1 MLLLLFLLNNLN
13 LKRVLFGLIIC
24 LSIIASLLTFKMVH
38 VVPATATTQEFSAE
52 RAFNHVEAICQ
63 DPHPMGSDEIQQVRT
78 YIVDEITSMGI
89 TAIIQETT
97 VPDYYSTI
105 YNAEPV
111 SIYNVFAVL
120 QGTNSTG
127 SIVLVGH
134 YDTVPVSPGANDN
147 GSAVATL
154 LETTRSL
161 IAGPPL
167 KNDVILLFTDAEE
180 PGQYRYGARFF
191 AENYELINDI
201 RLVLNFEAVGRT
213 GPSIMF
219 ETGPNNES
227 LIQALY
233 QNAANPVAF
242 SFISDFYRFVAKG
255 STDFVAFE
263 EVGING
269 LNFAYSFE
277 RTIYH
282 TALDNVDSVDK
293 RSLQHHGD
301 YALNLA
307 RYFGDLNFDE
317 ANSRVERDVVYHSLL
332 YGTSIRYPASWVIP
346 IVILTGI
353 LLFLCIYIGLRRRMI
368 TKLGV
373 SLSILAFLIEI
384 FVLTLVLTLVW
395 WGMEELHY
403 SLGTVAEP
411 ALESPLFLLVFL
423 FFSMTIMIANRIW
436 FAERTNSLSIH
447 VGEMISWWLLAML
460 AGFYLP
466 GLNIILLWPVF
477 FRLLPLSWIMLR
489 KMENNNSWGY
499 FILISVSSAVSIVL
513 LTVPIYLFFQALG
526 ISSPGFS
533 GSPTF
538 PFIGLSIFFWMML
551 ISLLLPNLEFFGNL
565 KRRGVL
571 YGLLAITIACLIAA
585 IVVPGIPVDSFGL

>member
-1 MLLLLFLLNNLN
+1 LLLLLLLLNNLN
-13 LKRVLFGLIIC
+13 IKRVLFGFIIC
-24 LSIIASLLTFKMVH
+24 LSVITGLLTFKMVD
-38 VVPATATTQEFSAE
+38 VVPATEATQEFSAE
-52 RAFNHVEAICQ
+52 RAFGHVEAICQ
-63 DPHPMGSDEIQQVRT
+63 NPHPIGSNEIRQVRN
-78 YIVDEITSMGI
+78 YIVDEISSMGI

-97 VPDYYSTI
+97 IPDYYSTM

-111 SIYNVFAVL
+111 SIYNIFAVL
-120 QGTNSTG
+120 QGIDSTG

-180 PGQYRYGARFF
+180 PGRYRYGARFF
-191 AENYELINDI
+191 VENYELINDI
-201 RLVLNFEAVGRT
+201 RLVLNFEAIGRT

-233 QNAANPVAF
+233 QNAANPLAF
-242 SFISDFYRFVAKG
+242 SFIGDFYRLIAKG
-255 STDFVAFE
+255 STDFIAFE

-269 LNFAYSFE
+269 FNFAYFFE

-282 TALDNVDSVDK
+282 TSLDKIESVDK

-301 YALNLA
+301 YALNLS
-307 RYFGDLNFDE
+307 RYYGNHDFNE
-317 ANSRVERDVVYHSLL
+317 AGIMVEKGVVFHSLFC
-332 YGTSIRYPASWVIP
+332 GMFIMYPAFWVIP
-346 IVILTGI
+346 LVMLTGI
-353 LLFLCIYIGLRRRMI
+353 LLFGCIVGGLKRGMI

-373 SLSILAFLIEI
+373 SLSISVFLIEI
-384 FVLTLVLTLVW
+384 LILTLVLTLVW
-395 WGMEELHY
+395 WGMEGLHY

-411 ALESPLFLLVFL
+411 ALKSPLFLLVFL

-436 FAERTNSLSIH
+436 FAERINPLSIH
-447 VGEMISWWLLAML
+447 VGEILFWWLLAMF

-466 GLNIILLWPVF
+466 GLNIILLWPVLF
-477 FRLLPLSWIMLR
+477 KLLPLSWIILR
-489 KMENNNSWGY
+489 KRENNNSWGY
-499 FILISVSSAVSIVL
+499 FTLISVSSAVSIVL
-513 LTVPIYLFFQALG
+513 LIVPLYLSFQALG
-526 ISSPGFS
+526 VSSPGLS
-533 GSPTF
+533 GSPSF

-565 KRRGVL
+565 KRRRVL
-571 YGLLAITIACLIAA
+571 YGLLAITVTCLIAA